1 MKKHESGNKGLHIQV
16 QDGENTVEM
25 TEGKKGEFYI
35 NLKSGNE
42 SSVKMKLPKSFLQ
55 MIKKWIEKEILS
67 NRKD

>member
-1 MKKHESGNKGLHIQV
+1 M